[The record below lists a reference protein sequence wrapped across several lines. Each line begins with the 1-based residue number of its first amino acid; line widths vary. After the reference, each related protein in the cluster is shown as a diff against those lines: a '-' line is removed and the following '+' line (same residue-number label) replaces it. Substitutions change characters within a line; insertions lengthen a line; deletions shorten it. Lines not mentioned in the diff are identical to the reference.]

1 MMEICSKLKTKES
14 DFYHTN
20 IFLILLVPLIC
31 FRAYTAVKIN
41 SVVLIWYAYHQKLN
55 FQHVVNKLHKHIHR
69 RVHSAKKKRKKHKH
83 YSSTDSSS
91 SQSDDRSSRT
101 DSSSDSG

>member
-1 MMEICSKLKTKES
+1 MEICSKLKAS
-14 DFYHTN
+14 DFLYTD

-31 FRAYTAVKIN
+31 LGAFTEKNN

-69 RVHSAKKKRKKHKH
+69 RIHSAEKK
-83 YSSTDSSS
+83 T
-91 SQSDDRSSRT
+91 
-101 DSSSDSG
+101 